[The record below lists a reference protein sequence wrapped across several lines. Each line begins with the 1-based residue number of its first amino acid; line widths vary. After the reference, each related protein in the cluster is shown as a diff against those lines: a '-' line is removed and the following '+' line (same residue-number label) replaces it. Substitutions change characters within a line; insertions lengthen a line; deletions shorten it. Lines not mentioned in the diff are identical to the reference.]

1 METQPSDPQPRR
13 VQVKIEVPAD
23 LQATY
28 ANFTVISHS
37 PSELFLDFV
46 QLVPQQPKARV
57 QTRVVM
63 TPANAKLL
71 HRALGENI
79 TKYEERFGEITAP
92 THGPTLAQ
100 ELFRPPPKDPE
111 GEE

>member
-1 METQPSDPQPRR
+1 MEAQPTTPPPRR

-23 LQATY
+23 LQAIY

-57 QTRVVM
+57 QARVVM

-79 TKYEERFGEITAP
+79 AKYEAQFGEIAAP
-92 THGPTLAQ
+92 TQGPTLAQ
-100 ELFRPPPKDPE
+100 QLFRPPPQNPE